1 MNKLI
6 PLIKISIIFLL
17 ILSCYYILIVP
28 VRIVINNNIFYPAI
42 SSIFPYSEIKPNET
56 SLVINSDDPNKFF
69 YFKLPFGGYY
79 IIPTVLLILK
89 KNWIA
94 VKIYTY
100 FHLSLFAILLVF
112 LMPFFNKALN
122 YIPLGF
128 FYKLPE
134 TLGFIFTFLAVK
146 DYWTD
151 SKQFNFCLRD

>member
-79 IIPTVLLILK
+79 IIPTVLLALK
-89 KNWIA
+89 KNWIS
-94 VKIYTY
+94 VKIFTY
-100 FHLSLFAILLVF
+100 FHLFLFAIFLIF

-122 YIPLGF
+122 YISF
-128 FYKLPE
+128 DFYYKLTA
-134 TLGFIFTFLAVK
+134 TLGFILTFLAFK
-146 DYWTD
+146 NYLTD
-151 SKQFNFCLRD
+151 S